1 MEDVMSRDKIKQ
13 IDKLIEIIILMI
25 RGERES
31 KIIYQK
37 NAKKAPTEMS
47 RLLFKQLA
55 EQEEVHEKKLRAA
68 LELLECEK
76 KELS

>member
-1 MEDVMSRDKIKQ
+1 MSKDKIKQ
-13 IDKLIEIIILMI
+13 IDKLIEVIIRMI
-25 RGERES
+25 RKERES
-31 KIIYQK
+31 KSVYQK
-37 NAKKAPTEMS
+37 TSKKAPSDMT

-76 KELS
+76 KELTKLSP

>member
-1 MEDVMSRDKIKQ
+1 MSRDKIKQ
-13 IDKLIEIIILMI
+13 IDKLIEVIILMI

-31 KIIYQK
+31 KSIYQK

-55 EQEEVHEKKLRAA
+55 EQEEFHEKKLRAA